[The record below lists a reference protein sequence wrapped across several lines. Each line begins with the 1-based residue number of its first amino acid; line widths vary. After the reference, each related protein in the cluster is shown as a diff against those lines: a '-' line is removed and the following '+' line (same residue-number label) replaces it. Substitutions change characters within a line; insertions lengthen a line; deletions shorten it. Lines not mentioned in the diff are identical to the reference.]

1 MKKYFVF
8 PNGKVLGDF
17 KFKDLCS
24 PDKNPPQVRIAYR
37 RGFDGVYISRKSGKL
52 QANPPVRFSMMR
64 SGIASRIPRGWEII
78 GKFLRQSE
86 LQGKVRWLESKTD
99 ELDYYDY
106 ENGKWNGNIE
116 KVHNKVMNFFSH
128 FLPRLLVMKQMLFLH
143 PRLVKK
149 VSLKW
154 PIVCIQLNM

>member
-37 RGFDGVYISRKSGKL
+37 RGYDGIYISRKTGNLKR
-52 QANPPVRFSMMR
+52 QPVKISMMQ
-64 SGIASRIPRGWEII
+64 SGMISKIPRDWEII
-78 GKFLRQSE
+78 GKFLRLSE
-86 LQGKVRWLESKTD
+86 LRGKVRWLQSKTD
-99 ELDYYDY
+99 EVDYYDY

-116 KVHNKVMNFFSH
+116 KVHKKVMNFFSH
-128 FLPRLLVMKQMLFLH
+128 FLPRL
-143 PRLVKK
+143 
-149 VSLKW
+149 
-154 PIVCIQLNM
+154 